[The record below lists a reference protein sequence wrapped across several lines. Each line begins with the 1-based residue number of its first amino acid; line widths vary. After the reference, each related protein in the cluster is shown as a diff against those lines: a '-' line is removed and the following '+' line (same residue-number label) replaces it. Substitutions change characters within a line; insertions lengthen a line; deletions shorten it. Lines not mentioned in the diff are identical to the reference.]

1 LAAHLTN
8 VGDMRDTVALGAEVL
23 FPGLFTSSL
32 PLRQPV
38 VPGRNMV
45 RSHKLCLDVAYLM
58 LTGEQFRAAE
68 QQGGMSR
75 WSWADSSPQAGR
87 DWFQCKEMHALNRDL
102 PALLAAVDALIIDQE
117 QDTDS
122 TMTSDEAQACN
133 AVIAKALRIHMKVPA
148 AKGEGHSGVEH
159 LAGCWALINF
169 WEAGSISGLE
179 RICSEHV
186 SFTSDMGVDSA
197 IRGFHVHAVADVLPT
212 WLHDAPSESPFAP
225 AAGQQLLLQP
235 DLGGEG
241 DLPVASAAPAFPA
254 PPLRPLLEFAVE
266 VPGSLHILTNLPKD
280 LESRLH
286 MWQAHM
292 DKLKKLAP
300 LLTVSYHRERLRATC
315 LADDPEAEKQFLRFS
330 ATLYVQRWLEVYK
343 FVSSAEPLI
352 QTLVT
357 RWNVHSYIHGFS
369 SHKADQDKDGHFR
382 PHEVRGV
389 LDDPVFHAYNQLL
402 MSIGRILRQLSSWLE
417 ACPCHG
423 KYVRECGKWR
433 KAPRKWKKIFPN
445 MVHPSCPLAGCRA
458 PELAAGAVQDMLET
472 VGDFCHADLLQKM
485 PKGLREEDR
494 ISVFR
499 DFGLAKAYFLM
510 GLHMKFD
517 CWSRLPWCLAAL
529 GHWSRQARVAGA
541 RRALHLFDDS
551 CAQGFDASKHH
562 PLTNRLL
569 TPGTKLRSQVE
580 ACLLDGALGP
590 ELQLEAAKLKFMP
603 VAERAPYRP
612 VHITVPG
619 THSSGLPQDGA
630 CFLKQIDGYQW
641 PVAIT

>member
-1 LAAHLTN
+1 
-8 VGDMRDTVALGAEVL
+8 MRDTVALGAEVL

-32 PLRQPV
+32 HLRQPV
-38 VPGRNMV
+38 VPGRTMV
-45 RSHKLCLDVAYLM
+45 RSHKVCFDVAYLM
-58 LTGEQFRAAE
+58 LTGERFRAAWR
-68 QQGGMSR
+68 QGGMSR

-102 PALLAAVDALIIDQE
+102 PALAAAVDALIIDQA

-122 TMTSDEAQACN
+122 MMTSDEAQACN
-133 AVIAKALRIHMKVPA
+133 AVIAKALTIHMKVPA
-148 AKGEGHSGVEH
+148 AKGEGHSGTEH
-159 LAGCWALINF
+159 LAGCWALVNF

-197 IRGFHVHAVADVLPT
+197 IRGFHVHAVADVLPA
-212 WLHDAPSESPFAP
+212 WFAP
-225 AAGQQLLLQP
+225 AARQQLLLQP
-235 DLGGEG
+235 DLGGEE
-241 DLPVASAAPAFPA
+241 DLPGDGDAASAAQAPALAFPA
-254 PPLRPLLEFAVE
+254 RPPLRPLLEFAVE

-315 LADDPEAEKQFLRFS
+315 LADYPEEAKQFLHFS

-343 FVSSAEPLI
+343 FVSSAQPLI
-352 QTLVT
+352 QILAV
-357 RWNVHSYIHGFS
+357 RWNVHSYVHGFS

-382 PHEVRGV
+382 PHEVKGV

-402 MSIGRILRQLSSWLE
+402 MSIGLILRQLSSWLE

-423 KYVRECGKWR
+423 RYVRECGKWR
-433 KAPRKWKKIFPN
+433 KAPLKWKQIFPN
-445 MVHPSCPLAGCRA
+445 MVRPSCPLAGCRA

-472 VGDFCHADLLQKM
+472 VSDFCHADLLQKM
-485 PKGLREEDR
+485 PTGLREEDR
-494 ISVFR
+494 VSVFR
-499 DFGLAKAYFLM
+499 DFGLAKSYFLM
-510 GLHMKFD
+510 GLQMKFD

-529 GHWSRQARVAGA
+529 GHWSREARIAGA

-551 CAQGFDASKHH
+551 CAQGFGASKHH
-562 PLTNRLL
+562 PLANRLL
-569 TPGTKLRSQVE
+569 TPGTKLRFQVE

-590 ELQLEAAKLKFMP
+590 ELQLEAARLKFMP

-612 VHITVPG
+612 VLHR
-619 THSSGLPQDGA
+619 THSSGMSQDQDG
-630 CFLKQIDGYQW
+630 
-641 PVAIT
+641 V